1 VLRLEV
7 RESEVG
13 NLEMAVDGW
22 LSGSDVATLR
32 HEVDRWRGSPGS
44 ITLDLTGLRYVDEAG
59 LQLLNE
65 LREETVHLRAGS
77 PYIRMLLGLGD
88 A

>member
-7 RESEVG
+7 RETEAG

-22 LSGSDVATLR
+22 LSGSDVPTLR
-32 HEVDRWRGSPGS
+32 IEVDRWRGSPGS
-44 ITLDLTGLRYVDEAG
+44 ITLDLSGLRYADEAG

-65 LREETVHLRAGS
+65 LRGESVQLRAGT
-77 PYIRMLLGLGD
+77 PFIRMLLGLRD
-88 A
+88 V

>member
-1 VLRLEV
+1 MLRLEAC
-7 RESEVG
+7 ETEAG
-13 NLEMAVDGW
+13 DLEMAVDGW

-32 HEVDRWRGSPGS
+32 HEVDKWGGRPGA
-44 ITLDLTGLRYVDEAG
+44 INLDLTGVCHIDEAG

-65 LREETVHLRAGS
+65 LRGENVQLRAGS

-88 A
+88 E